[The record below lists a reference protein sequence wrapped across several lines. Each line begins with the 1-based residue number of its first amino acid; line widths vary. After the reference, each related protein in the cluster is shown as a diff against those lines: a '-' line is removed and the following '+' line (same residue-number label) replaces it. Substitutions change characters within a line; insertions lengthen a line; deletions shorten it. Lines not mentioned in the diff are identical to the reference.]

1 MLINT
6 AASSCM
12 SMDKL
17 KELTRFVPLTAT
29 KLCSSADLSV
39 LPTQAN
45 ITSGSVAILVDAASA
60 LTVEDNVGLML
71 PALKEV
77 TSLRMGAVEFD
88 LSTCSSDSSLAE
100 SGSSTTDFA
109 PKTHSGAMRTLP
121 SYSIPFHGV
130 EAEYQGSEIEDIPVI
145 ERNPQSSLPQ
155 SGKPLGFPGLAIL
168 HPARLY
174 DDNHEPTGSHVPF
187 AIDEDKSQAHA
198 RRALLRNSITTGTMV
213 GSLRPGNAIWRLG
226 SSRMFDSLFSS
237 NVAPSTLP
245 ATSNITSTPATITE
259 NDSLSDHDADRT
271 SSLAS
276 IGPSAPDVDTL
287 PYDRDYDRLD
297 MSQKQ
302 DDQGAASAH
311 FDHDPLLPLESGVS
325 EDDDE
330 KDAVISPSYQSPTA
344 SLPVLQMALDY
355 DSQAEVTLDADSAND
370 EAGDCPPNTDWLLSD
385 EDFGDST
392 ELSVSDFAEATRKEA
407 PIFSCQMASLTAP
420 VLHDLVDIKSP
431 PSLQDNSAAIKPIT
445 STKQMLRNTS
455 SSTASSSTTI
465 QIPNGCFWS
474 HTISD
479 SSTRS
484 STSTPLVGEA
494 ISESELAFQM
504 SNTFLASTSFSELL
518 AHLSSPTLTEVP
530 DKLNKSTLARAF
542 MLCVVGEH
550 RDRLLAHPGLSA
562 SGVTLFAEADV
573 CKAMEFDTQR
583 RTRLGGVSLFEF
595 LRVIEWDE
603 GHAPVE
609 AVWVAWQK
617 AAVEDRERTSGF
629 RRFQ

>member
-1 MLINT
+1 MLINI
-6 AASSCM
+6 AASSCV

-17 KELTRFVPLTAT
+17 KELTRFVPRTAT
-29 KLCSSADLSV
+29 KLCSSSDLSV

-60 LTVEDNVGLML
+60 LKVEDNVGLML

-77 TSLRMGAVEFD
+77 TSLTIGAVEFD

-109 PKTHSGAMRTLP
+109 PKTHSGAMRTLT
-121 SYSIPFHGV
+121 SYSIPFHRV
-130 EAEYQGSEIEDIPVI
+130 ETEYQGSEIEDIPVI

-168 HPARLY
+168 RPARLY

-187 AIDEDKSQAHA
+187 AMDEDKSQAHA

-213 GSLRPGNAIWRLG
+213 GSLRPGDAIRRLG
-226 SSRMFDSLFSS
+226 SSQMFDSLFSS
-237 NVAPSTLP
+237 YVAPSTLP
-245 ATSNITSTPATITE
+245 ATPNTTSTPATITE

-271 SSLAS
+271 SSLTS

-287 PYDRDYDRLD
+287 PYDRDYDPLN
-297 MSQKQ
+297 MSLQQ
-302 DDQGAASAH
+302 DSQGAASAH
-311 FDHDPLLPLESGVS
+311 FDHEPLLPLESGFS

-330 KDAVISPSYQSPTA
+330 KDAGISPSYQSSTA

-355 DSQAEVTLDADSAND
+355 NSQTEATLDADSAND
-370 EAGDCPPNTDWLLSD
+370 EAGACPPNTDWLLSD

-392 ELSVSDFAEATRKEA
+392 DLSVSDFAEATRKEA
-407 PIFSCQMASLTAP
+407 PTFSCQMASLTAP
-420 VLHDLVDIKSP
+420 VLHD
-431 PSLQDNSAAIKPIT
+431 AIKPIT
-445 STKQMLRNTS
+445 STKQMVRNTS

-465 QIPNGCFWS
+465 QIPNGCSWS

-518 AHLSSPTLTEVP
+518 AHLASPTLIEVP

-550 RDRLLAHPGLSA
+550 RDRLLAHPGLST

-603 GHAPVE
+603 GHAPVK